1 VIPGRPAPRPLR
13 GFVPAL
19 VALLAVLLYGS
30 LGYVLVEH
38 FGWLDALFMTVITIT
53 TVGYE
58 EVHHLDAEGQAFT
71 ISLIIFGVV
80 GFLYTFGV
88 LVEQL
93 SSGRWQEFRRY
104 RRMDSQLRALRD
116 HVIVCG
122 YGRTGTQVVKDLEKG
137 GHQYVVVEMNP
148 APLEGVRRDRK
159 LCVVGDAASD
169 EVLHLAG
176 IDHARALVSAVD
188 SDERNVY
195 IVLTARSLNP
205 SLFIVARSAFPDS
218 IPKLER
224 AGADRVVSPY
234 TTTGRRMAAL
244 ALQPAVVDVIDMV
257 TREGGSMA
265 IEELVV
271 PPATRTLTAGA
282 LRRSGALLLA
292 VRGAGGRLSVG
303 LDDEAPLAPGDL
315 LVVLGTP
322 EQLTTLATTL
332 SPRSASA

>member
-1 VIPGRPAPRPLR
+1 MVGGSVRRHPFR
-13 GFVPAL
+13 GFA
-19 VALLAVLLYGS
+19 VAVGLLGAVLVYGTA
-30 LGYVLVEH
+30 GYAIIEH
-38 FGWLDALFMTVITIT
+38 FGFLDALFMTVISIT

-58 EVHHLDAEGQAFT
+58 EVHHLDAAGQAFT
-71 ISLIIFGVV
+71 ITLIIFGVV

-122 YGRTGTQVVKDLEKG
+122 YGRTGTQVVKDLEKA

-159 LCVVGDAASD
+159 LCVVGDAAHD

-205 SLFIVARSAFPDS
+205 SLFIVARSSFPDS
-218 IPKLER
+218 IPKLQR
-224 AGADRVVSPY
+224 AGAD
-234 TTTGRRMAAL
+234 
-244 ALQPAVVDVIDMV
+244 
-257 TREGGSMA
+257 
-265 IEELVV
+265 
-271 PPATRTLTAGA
+271 
-282 LRRSGALLLA
+282 
-292 VRGAGGRLSVG
+292 
-303 LDDEAPLAPGDL
+303 
-315 LVVLGTP
+315 
-322 EQLTTLATTL
+322 
-332 SPRSASA
+332 

>member
-19 VALLAVLLYGS
+19 VALLAVILYGT
-30 LGYVLVEH
+30 LGYVLIEH
-38 FGWLDALFMTVITIT
+38 FGWLDALFMTAITIT

-58 EVHHLDAEGQAFT
+58 EVHHLDAAGQAFT
-71 ISLIIFGVV
+71 ITLIIFGVV

-122 YGRTGTQVVKDLEKG
+122 YGRTGTQVVKDLEKA

-159 LCVVGDAASD
+159 LCVVGDAAHD

-205 SLFIVARSAFPDS
+205 SLFIVARSSFPDS

-271 PPATRTLTAGA
+271 PPATQTLTAGA

-292 VRGAGGRLSVG
+292 VRAAGGRLSVG
-303 LDDEAPLAPGDL
+303 LDDAAPLAPGDL
-315 LVVLGTP
+315 LVVMGTP
-322 EQLTTLATTL
+322 EQLTTVATTL